1 MYNHTGF
8 NVLTIGWGI
17 YEYKMLTYKVSMD
30 DITRGTPIF
39 GGKGGS
45 AERALPNSKF

>member
-17 YEYKMLTYKVSMD
+17 YEYKMLTYKISMV
-30 DITRGTPIF
+30 DITGGTPNL
-39 GGKGGS
+39 GGWGS
-45 AERALPNSKF
+45 ADRALPKSKL